1 MVPNIYQ
8 KLDSVMCTFSNMS
21 ILNIL
26 FEKMILFSPI
36 SGRLG
41 IEHVFRT
48 GLDRCP
54 LYTCNGKK
62 TRIHQHIFFFVIF
75 QLLINVNLLFNSW
88 NIMIEPIYHCVLVYL
103 LKNNMKILLCIK
115 AWPSGWDAW
124 INKVKIPGIDT
135 WQQSVVFLLLKNKNF
150 CNLFLKSSFVLQYS

>member
-1 MVPNIYQ
+1 MRVLFHENHDKFPNVTPIQHFWSGLVHANQQVLSMVPNIYQ

-54 LYTCNGKK
+54 LYTYNGKK
-62 TRIHQHIFFFVIF
+62 TRIHQPIFFFVIF

-88 NIMIEPIYHCVLVYL
+88 NIMIEPIYHRVLVYL

-115 AWPSGWDAW
+115 AWPSGWGAW
-124 INKVKIPGIDT
+124 L
-135 WQQSVVFLLLKNKNF
+135 QS
-150 CNLFLKSSFVLQYS
+150 